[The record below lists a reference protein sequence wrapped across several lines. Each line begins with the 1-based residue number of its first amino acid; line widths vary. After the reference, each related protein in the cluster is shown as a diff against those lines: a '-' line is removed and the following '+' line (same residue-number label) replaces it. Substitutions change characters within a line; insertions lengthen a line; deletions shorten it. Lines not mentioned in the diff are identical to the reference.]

1 MSETTPQNKGTK
13 MTKHNEWLIIVKSK
27 AVLIKLTAESDGCQS
42 CNAALLN
49 HLDEMWQSA
58 GREIT
63 DEMIKYQNVWIEG
76 YLQNEVANID
86 EAPTERDKKYLKKL
100 N

>member
-1 MSETTPQNKGTK
+1 

-27 AVLIKLTAESDGCQS
+27 AVLIKLTAEASSCKGC
-42 CNAALLN
+42 NTALLD
-49 HLDEMWQSA
+49 HIDQMWLEA

-63 DEMIKYQNVWIEG
+63 EEMVKYQNLWIES
-76 YLQNEVANID
+76 YLQAEPTNLNT
-86 EAPTERDKKYLKKL
+86 APSVRVKKYL

>member
-1 MSETTPQNKGTK
+1 
-13 MTKHNEWLIIVKSK
+13 
-27 AVLIKLTAESDGCQS
+27 
-42 CNAALLN
+42 
-49 HLDEMWQSA
+49 MWQSA

-63 DEMIKYQNVWIEG
+63 EEMIKYQNIWIEG

-86 EAPTERDKKYLKKL
+86 DAPSGRDKKYLNKL

>member
-1 MSETTPQNKGTK
+1 MIENS
-13 MTKHNEWLIIVKSK
+13 MTKHNEWLMIVKSK
-27 AVLIKLTAESDGCQS
+27 AVLIKLTAESDGCTG
-42 CNAALLN
+42 CNAALLK

-58 GREIT
+58 GHEIT
-63 DEMIKYQNVWIEG
+63 EEMMKYQNIWIEG

-86 EAPTERDKKYLKKL
+86 NSPSGRDKKYLNKL